1 MFIVAKR
8 KFKIRRANGEYFH
21 ISKNFVGEIPEDIAG
36 HWLVQ
41 AAIADGSIA
50 TPRAGRDRDLEAA
63 DSQAAERAKEAD
75 IRPDAKQDNPADEES
90 GDEES
95 NEVEPLQEGVKVG
108 RAKSRK

>member
-8 KFKIRRANGEYFH
+8 RFKIRRANGEYFH
-21 ISKNFVGEIPEDIAG
+21 IPKNFVGEIPDDIAN
-36 HWLVQ
+36 HWLVK
-41 AAIADGSIA
+41 AAITDGAIA

-75 IRPDAKQDNPADEES
+75 IRPDAQPDKPASEES
-90 GDEES
+90 DDEKS
-95 NEVEPLQEGVKVG
+95 NESEPVQEGVKVG